1 MPGKKKL
8 SNRTRNRNLIKET
21 LTVFTNR
28 INHLLKQSNINI
40 EKSYTIKVKLGV
52 KRCFGRIWRK
62 EDDRDPDINCRCTN
76 AALEG
81 SDLCGKCT
89 ILESNKKKSWCGRVT
104 ERPSPHLISVYA
116 KRLGNDKNID
126 YHRIIIDNIRLHDH
140 DEFKSD
146 KKTIGEY
153 RIEKFKKT
161 KKLKI
166 KRKMKIHKVKIL
178 TKYNSNSMEME
189 QKNEVVDTSQHESV
203 REDCEMFYNIDYSL
217 LIKELKKTALEEII
231 HNSKLILNDSQF
243 KKDKIKEILDKL
255 GDNSVTGNFLK
266 KVECLFNDIIND
278 IDILAILN
286 SNIELEK
293 KSKKST
299 TKVNIY
305 DLESIRL
312 IDCDH
317 NAYDLYYRILKDGY
331 SNLYNQN
338 SKKIGFI
345 RNYVDDE
352 GEIPSE
358 FKTADNIVLD
368 PLNKLPVL
376 EVEISV
382 KGSGFEAIKPGIYRE
397 FEYDEDIEVF
407 RTTGTIIRS

>member
-1 MPGKKKL
+1 MNYANRFKKAENDPNVDYQRKIIE
-8 SNRTRNRNLIKET
+8 S
-21 LTVFTNR
+21 
-28 INHLLKQSNINI
+28 LK
-40 EKSYTIKVKLGV
+40 
-52 KRCFGRIWRK
+52 
-62 EDDRDPDINCRCTN
+62 
-76 AALEG
+76 
-81 SDLCGKCT
+81 
-89 ILESNKKKSWCGRVT
+89 
-104 ERPSPHLISVYA
+104 
-116 KRLGNDKNID
+116 
-126 YHRIIIDNIRLHDH
+126 LHDH
-140 DEFKSD
+140 DEFKSKKQLIGKYEIGKKKFQSLKIPKIHFGQKD
-146 KKTIGEY
+146 KKSFDDNKI
-153 RIEKFKKT
+153 KDN
-161 KKLKI
+161 KKLKGENGI
-166 KRKMKIHKVKIL
+166 EKLKKPVDLKIIIKMKIHKVKIL

-243 KKDKIKEILDKL
+243 KKDKIKEILDKI

-299 TKVNIY
+299 AKVNIY

>member
-1 MPGKKKL
+1 
-8 SNRTRNRNLIKET
+8 
-21 LTVFTNR
+21 
-28 INHLLKQSNINI
+28 
-40 EKSYTIKVKLGV
+40 
-52 KRCFGRIWRK
+52 
-62 EDDRDPDINCRCTN
+62 
-76 AALEG
+76 
-81 SDLCGKCT
+81 
-89 ILESNKKKSWCGRVT
+89 
-104 ERPSPHLISVYA
+104 
-116 KRLGNDKNID
+116 
-126 YHRIIIDNIRLHDH
+126 
-140 DEFKSD
+140 
-146 KKTIGEY
+146 
-153 RIEKFKKT
+153 
-161 KKLKI
+161 
-166 KRKMKIHKVKIL
+166 
-178 TKYNSNSMEME
+178 MEME

-203 REDCEMFYNIDYSL
+203 REDCEIFYNIDYSL

-255 GDNSVTGNFLK
+255 GDNLVTGNFLK